1 VNNILVTGANGQ
13 LGTMFKKLA
22 LEYKNRSFIFTD
34 ADELN
39 LVQNDAVRQWFENNN
54 VSCVINCAA
63 YTAVDKAE
71 EDSVNAVALNSGIPE
86 LLGKI
91 CLDKNIKLIHFSTD
105 YVFDGESSLPY
116 REVDEPIPLSQYGR
130 SKLLGEQ
137 ALTNNPN
144 AVIIRTSWLYG
155 EYGNNFM
162 KTILRIASERDF
174 MRVVYDQIGTPTY
187 TGDLAKLVIKII
199 ELSDDGGFVPGLFH
213 FSNEGL
219 ASWYDFAWEIINMAG
234 YKCKTV
240 PVSTEEYP
248 LPARRPHFSVL
259 DKKKIKNEFGIEI
272 PYWKE
277 SLNNAF
283 KNMTKI

>member
-1 VNNILVTGANGQ
+1 VNNILITGANGQ

-39 LVQNDAVRQWFENNN
+39 LVQNDAVIKWFENNN
-54 VSCVINCAA
+54 VSYVINCAA

-71 EDSVNAVALNSGIPE
+71 EDSENAVALNMGIPE

-91 CLDKNIKLIHFSTD
+91 CLNKNIKLIHFSTD
-105 YVFDGESSLPY
+105 YVFDGKSSLPY

-162 KTILRIASERDF
+162 KTILRIASERDLVS
-174 MRVVYDQIGTPTY
+174 VVSDQIGTPTY
-187 TGDLAKLVIKII
+187 TGDLARLVVKII

-219 ASWYDFAWEIINMAG
+219 ASWYDFAWEIISMAG
-234 YKCKTV
+234 YKCKTI

-259 DKKKIKNEFGIEI
+259 DKSKIKNEFGIEI

-277 SLNNAF
+277 SLNNAL